1 VERLKKAQERV
12 QTTPKGSRWRVQIL
26 KKAQGGV
33 QILKRLKVEC
43 RS

>member
-1 VERLKKAQERV
+1 VEKAQERV
-12 QTTPKGSRWRVQIL
+12 QTTPKGSRKGGGVQIL